1 MHHFLRGDDCT
12 HFLVGN
18 ELRAIF
24 CLMLQVHVVDFYI
37 TNAIN
42 TYNFHRFFF
51 SQEPVVTTEPAA
63 SSNEPVMIKPAPSE
77 ASNTAII
84 LPPPDEKTALNQGD
98 KKTYTPGN

>member
-1 MHHFLRGDDCT
+1 MT
-12 HFLVGN
+12 SWN
-18 ELRAIF
+18 IK
-24 CLMLQVHVVDFYI
+24 M
-37 TNAIN
+37 
-42 TYNFHRFFF
+42 YNFHRIFI

-98 KKTYTPGN
+98 KKTYTPGKIVYL